1 MKEIKILELTLRN
14 FKGIKSFT
22 LSPEGNNI
30 NIFGDNAT
38 GKTTI
43 MDAFIWLLF
52 DKDSLN
58 SSNFNVKT
66 LDGQGNAIHGLEHE
80 VSAKLQVDGKAIE
93 LQKIYKEKWTK
104 KRGQAL
110 EELTGHTTDY
120 FINGVPKKKSEY
132 TEYLGHIID
141 EETFKILTNPLFFN
155 TNLPWRDRR
164 NIALNI
170 CGTVEDREV
179 IGQTEDLKE
188 LEALLADK
196 SVDDLKAEMAAR
208 RKKLN
213 EELKSIPYRIDEL
226 SREDLQ
232 VDVEAL
238 TKEKEELEGQLA
250 GLKSEGGEIY
260 SLRLRSINGTI
271 TQLNNQ
277 IQDLEHKAVKDLR
290 EELNNLIEEIGK
302 INTEYYEAKSEVEDL
317 TLEGN
322 RHVHNIEVST
332 ERIKEF
338 REEFSKLRDKEFDEG
353 TTICPTCH
361 QSLPSE
367 DIENMRKNF
376 NDDKRTRLQKIN
388 QDGRRESRSLAE
400 SEALFK
406 QADEKLK
413 GAVEGLEMLE
423 EILAGKK
430 LEKED
435 LEKQIENIDISTTPE
450 YKEIQEKIEK
460 LNREKEEVLTLQTKE
475 DKSVD
480 IAALQIMIDVINRN
494 LAKVDIAKDNEVR
507 VQELKD
513 RERELA
519 QMVAD
524 TEKTEFLCER
534 FVISK
539 SNLLED
545 KLNSQFNI
553 VKFKLFEKQ
562 VNGGINETFVTTV
575 NGVPFEDL
583 NNAMRI
589 NAGLDIISTLSDYY
603 EIQAPIFIDNA
614 ESVNQLLEIP
624 NQIIRLVV
632 SKHKT
637 LRTEVLDNENS

>member
-1 MKEIKILELTLRN
+1 MKEIKILELLLRN
-14 FKGIKSFT
+14 FKGIKNFT
-22 LSPEGNNI
+22 LSAEGNNV

-52 DKDSLN
+52 DKDSQN
-58 SSNFNVKT
+58 SSNFNIKT
-66 LDGQGNAIHGLEHE
+66 LDEEGNAIHGLEHE
-80 VSAKLQVDGKAIE
+80 VSARLDIDGKKIE

-141 EETFKILTNPLFFN
+141 EDTFKILTNPLFFN

-170 CGTVEDREV
+170 CGAVEDKEV
-179 IGQTEDLKE
+179 IGQTEELKE
-188 LEALLADK
+188 LEALLTDK
-196 SVDDLKAEMAAR
+196 SIDDLKAEMTAR

-232 VDVEAL
+232 VDVKAL
-238 TKEKEELEGQLA
+238 TLEKEELEGRLA
-250 GLKSEGGEIY
+250 ELKSDKGETY

-271 TQLNNQ
+271 TLLNNQ
-277 IQDLEHKAVKDLR
+277 LKDLEHKAVKDLR
-290 EELNNLIEEIGK
+290 EELNILMEEITK
-302 INTEYYEAKSEVEDL
+302 INTEYYEAKSEAKDL
-317 TLEGN
+317 TLEGD
-322 RHVHNIEVST
+322 RHLHNIEVSR
-332 ERIKEF
+332 ERIKSF
-338 REEFSKLRDKEFDEG
+338 REEFTKLIDKTFDED

-361 QSLPSE
+361 QNLPVE
-367 DIENMRKNF
+367 EVELMRKNF
-376 NDDKRTRLQKIN
+376 NDDKQTRLQKIN

-480 IAALQIMIDVINRN
+480 IAALEIMIDVINRN
-494 LAKVDIAKDNEVR
+494 LAKVYIAKDNEVR
-507 VQELKD
+507 VQELKT

-524 TEKTEFLCER
+524 TEKTEFLCEQ
-534 FVISK
+534 FIISK
-539 SNLLED
+539 SSLLED

-575 NGVPFEDL
+575 GGVPFEDL
-583 NNAMRI
+583 NNAMKI

-603 EIQAPIFIDNA
+603 QTQAPIFIDNA
-614 ESVNQLLEIP
+614 ESVNELLDIP

-632 SKHKT
+632 SKHKN
-637 LRTEVLDNENS
+637 LRMEVQ